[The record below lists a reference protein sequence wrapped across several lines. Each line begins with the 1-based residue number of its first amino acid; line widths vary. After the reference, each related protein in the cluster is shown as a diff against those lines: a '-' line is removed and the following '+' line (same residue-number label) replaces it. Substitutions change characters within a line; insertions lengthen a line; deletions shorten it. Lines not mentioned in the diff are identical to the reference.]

1 MKVITYKSNLNTRVS
16 KAEKLSRRHDLAI
29 HHFVVHRELGEVKVG
44 IFASELLQSR
54 SKAEGENLGSFK
66 LKLVDLCLE
75 PIVLFTNLGNFKLK
89 LVDLL
94 LEPVVFFANLGK
106 LGSSFAQF
114 FGGLVP
120 ILFDFP

>member
-1 MKVITYKSNLNTRVS
+1 
-16 KAEKLSRRHDLAI
+16 
-29 HHFVVHRELGEVKVG
+29 
-44 IFASELLQSR
+44 
-54 SKAEGENLGSFK
+54 LGSFK
-66 LKLVDLCLE
+66 LKLVDLRLE
-75 PIVLFTNLGNFKLK
+75 PTVLFTNFGNFKLE

-94 LEPVVFFANLGK
+94 LKPAFLFANLGK